1 MSKYVDTSAVIQVI
15 GSVYKN
21 PDILDDSR
29 YHFIEEDFPE
39 KFHRVLFGVIYNL
52 HLAGVKKININ
63 TIEDYLNQ
71 RPKQYAIFKT
81 NKGREYLQ
89 EILEKNLIEAFDFYY
104 NRLKKMSLLRTYNN
118 LGLNLDW
125 LYDIDNIFDSKK
137 KQEQED
143 YIDKHSVIELDDI
156 INTYILT
163 NKEKCLNGELR
174 QGAQAGEGIEDLL
187 ESLKKE
193 PAVGYPLYGP
203 LINTITRGAR
213 LKKFY
218 IRSAATGLGKA
229 IPNYTLI
236 PTPQGLKRVDEI
248 VVGDYIFGSDG
259 KPTKVLRVHPQPEE
273 KEIFEVHLDD
283 GRIAECCEEHLWE
296 YAYEAHEGY
305 GRRVENTKTILER
318 TKKLKNG
325 FKKADGKGW
334 RFRIPLLSAPLD
346 YPEKQYSIPPYVMG
360 AVLGDGSLR
369 YSSSQKRL
377 SFSSENDAIPKMIC
391 KELDNKYIP
400 HKSSKFNYNWTFKPV
415 NNLKHN
421 LWVEELFKDYPE
433 LWNKKSEEKFIP
445 KEYLYGNIAQRRA
458 LLQGLMDTDGS
469 ISTQKGR
476 VLFTTVSPFLKDQVQ
491 ILCRELGYQ
500 TSVNI
505 DTREKYTTGKCY
517 IINISCKPQEK
528 LNIFRLQKKV
538 KVVNQYLQNG
548 KRKEKKE
555 FVGITNIVPTGRH
568 TSMTCFTVEAEDH
581 LFLMNDCIVTHNT
594 RTLVADACNFA
605 CNEIYKD
612 NKWIPNGTKE
622 PTLFI
627 STEQE
632 LNEIQTMMLA
642 FLSNVNEDHIL
653 LNKYQNGEESR
664 VKKAAQILA
673 GSPLHIVTL
682 PNFTLKDIENTI
694 KIAIK
699 EWGVKY
705 IAYDYIHSSIS
716 ILSDI
721 SSQAGIKGL
730 REDNVLFMLST
741 RLKDICNEYG
751 VFIISATQLNGQY
764 QEANIYDQNLLRG
777 SKAVA
782 DKLDMGAIMLD
793 VSEEDRKGLEALLDK
808 YHFQEPQMK
817 MAIYKNRGNKYT
829 NILLWCKANKGTC
842 RIEPIFATDYS
853 YRYLPIED
861 TEIGVIER
869 GH

>member
-1 MSKYVDTSAVIQVI
+1 MSKYIDTSAVIQVI

-21 PDILDDSR
+21 PNILDDSR

-39 KFHRVLFGVIYNL
+39 KFHRILFGVIYNL

-104 NRLKKMSLLRTYNN
+104 NRLKKMSLLRTYSN

-143 YIDKHSVIELDDI
+143 YIDKHTVIELDDI

-218 IRSAATGLGKA
+218 IRSGATGLGKSR
-229 IPNYTLI
+229 TLI
-236 PTPQGLKRVDEI
+236 
-248 VVGDYIFGSDG
+248 
-259 KPTKVLRVHPQPEE
+259 
-273 KEIFEVHLDD
+273 
-283 GRIAECCEEHLWE
+283 
-296 YAYEAHEGY
+296 
-305 GRRVENTKTILER
+305 
-318 TKKLKNG
+318 
-325 FKKADGKGW
+325 
-334 RFRIPLLSAPLD
+334 
-346 YPEKQYSIPPYVMG
+346 
-360 AVLGDGSLR
+360 
-369 YSSSQKRL
+369 
-377 SFSSENDAIPKMIC
+377 
-391 KELDNKYIP
+391 
-400 HKSSKFNYNWTFKPV
+400 
-415 NNLKHN
+415 
-421 LWVEELFKDYPE
+421 
-433 LWNKKSEEKFIP
+433 
-445 KEYLYGNIAQRRA
+445 
-458 LLQGLMDTDGS
+458 
-469 ISTQKGR
+469 
-476 VLFTTVSPFLKDQVQ
+476 
-491 ILCRELGYQ
+491 
-500 TSVNI
+500 
-505 DTREKYTTGKCY
+505 
-517 IINISCKPQEK
+517 
-528 LNIFRLQKKV
+528 
-538 KVVNQYLQNG
+538 
-548 KRKEKKE
+548 
-555 FVGITNIVPTGRH
+555 
-568 TSMTCFTVEAEDH
+568 
-581 LFLMNDCIVTHNT
+581 
-594 RTLVADACNFA
+594 ADACNFA
-605 CNEIYKD
+605 CNEIYKN

-632 LNEIQTMMLA
+632 LGEIQTMMLA
-642 FLSNVNEDHIL
+642 FLSDVDEDHIL
-653 LNKYQNGEESR
+653 LNKYQNGEETR

-673 GSPLHIVTL
+673 ESPLHIVTL

-699 EWGVKY
+699 EWDVKY

-721 SSQAGIKGL
+721 SSQAGVKGL

-764 QEANIYDQNLLRG
+764 QEASVFDQNLLRG

-782 DKLDMGAIMLD
+782 DKIDMGAIMLE

-808 YHFQEPQMK
+808 YHFQEPNMK
-817 MAIYKNRGNKYT
+817 IAIYKNRGNKYT